1 MKWIAFFLNKKL
13 RNRDNFFL
21 CGAREVQLHGLLEY
35 NLSIDTMPVTACWMA
50 TNLLDCWLQMRSKT
64 ATKVKCMKCRAT
76 KAKKCVELSFSS
88 TLSPLA
94 VAIRNEN
101 PNFAI
106 SSLFRA
112 SREKESLLK
121 AEQWWKQHYVTN
133 NVKERG
139 VQLDRHR

>member
-1 MKWIAFFLNKKL
+1 
-13 RNRDNFFL
+13 
-21 CGAREVQLHGLLEY
+21 
-35 NLSIDTMPVTACWMA
+35 
-50 TNLLDCWLQMRSKT
+50 MRSKT

-76 KAKKCVELSFSS
+76 KANKCVELSFSS
-88 TLSPLA
+88 ILSPLA

-101 PNFAI
+101 PNFAN

-112 SREKESLLK
+112 SGEKESLLK